1 MEPDNKEKST
11 APKESYSAEELYSQE
26 QERKHRKF
34 KKVTAFLKL
43 GFLLVIIIG
52 VPLYIYF
59 FQHQLIDN
67 VSSTEKV
74 QQLLNSNKMLSIP
87 IYIAPQI
94 VQIVICIIPGQW
106 LQMGAGLAWGF
117 WAGYLYSLIGA
128 LIGSV
133 LTYYIANW
141 LGKDAMYVIFGQEK
155 MNTYVEKLRSK
166 RAIVIVF
173 LIFLIPGVPK
183 DLCNYAAGISE
194 MKLKPFLAASLLG
207 RTPGMM
213 GSLLIGKH
221 IGTSSYT
228 TAIIIGVV
236 AVLLFVLGLVFH
248 KKIFEL
254 AEKRG
259 YSDKTE
265 SIYND
270 QNDQNDQND

>member
-1 MEPDNKEKST
+1 MWSLADAASLHSSSEDFDERILSFVFIPDLVS
-11 APKESYSAEELYSQE
+11 SA
-26 QERKHRKF
+26 
-34 KKVTAFLKL
+34 VTSPPPYFLKACMTRFS
-43 GFLLVIIIG
+43 FL
-52 VPLYIYF
+52 
-59 FQHQLIDN
+59 
-67 VSSTEKV
+67 
-74 QQLLNSNKMLSIP
+74 
-87 IYIAPQI
+87 A
-94 VQIVICIIPGQW
+94 
-106 LQMGAGLAWGF
+106 
-117 WAGYLYSLIGA
+117 YS
-128 LIGSV
+128 
-133 LTYYIANW
+133 
-141 LGKDAMYVIFGQEK
+141 
-155 MNTYVEKLRSK
+155 
-166 RAIVIVF
+166 F

-194 MKLKPFLAASLLG
+194 MKLKHFLAASLLG

-270 QNDQNDQND
+270 QNDQND